1 MRGVICFLLVTGL
14 ALLNVGCI
22 ASVGNRDMVK
32 VPGKQ
37 AVALHGEIYIV
48 DLDEYTV
55 CKIDPDA
62 VANATSV
69 THTEV
74 EIEEE

>member
-1 MRGVICFLLVTGL
+1 MRGVICLLLVTGL

-22 ASVGNRDMVK
+22 AAVGNRDLVK

-37 AVALHGEIYIV
+37 AVALHGEIYVV
-48 DLDEYTV
+48 DLDDYSV

-62 VANATSV
+62 VASARSV

-74 EIEEE
+74 EIEE